1 MPKRTQKENSPEEI
15 LYSQC
20 TPFILVQERK
30 TKKQPSPDLRNPL
43 LNAFKLDMR
52 MGEEEAAICIAQ
64 YNAKV
69 AELYHAAIL
78 GDELAPALLVE
89 YASVAIQALEQIA
102 YRRPK
107 VLHPMSLHHIR
118 WPAFIGHKEFHQEKN
133 LQLMEK
139 LKLGEKSLLN
149 HKWNPKSPATFTAY
163 SMLYWLQE
171 NQAALQLP
179 PLRKGTLEEW
189 FECGWKG
196 FVHQLQGHPEKYGYL
211 RSLFELS
218 AEKKMMKNQEKRNL
232 ETVIREKIK
241 HALKQGFRTVTK
253 NYLR

>member
-30 TKKQPSPDLRNPL
+30 TKKQPSPDPRNPL

-52 MGEEEAAICIAQ
+52 MGEEEVLRRAAQ
-64 YNAKV
+64 YNAVV
-69 AELYHAAIL
+69 AELCDEAMD
-78 GDELAPALLVE
+78 GDELAARLLVE
-89 YASVAIQALEQIA
+89 YASVAIQTLEQIA

-107 VLHPMSLHHIR
+107 VLHPMSLYHIR
-118 WPAFIGHKEFHQEKN
+118 WPAFIGHKEFHREKN

-139 LKLGEKSLLN
+139 LKLGEKNPLN

-163 SMLYWLQE
+163 SMLYWLQQ

-179 PLRKGTLEEW
+179 PLTKATFEKW
-189 FECGWKG
+189 FEYGWEG

-218 AEKKMMKNQEKRNL
+218 AQKKVTKNQEKRNL

-241 HALKQGFRTVTK
+241 HALKQGFKTVTR